1 MPNDRH
7 RLIRRIVPIGLILV
21 ALVLVT
27 ASVRAESSIA
37 PARSAWVDR
46 TLPLHDL
53 ARRATQP
60 ARDLV
65 AWFADVRT
73 ARVERD
79 RLLAENAVLRDQ
91 VSGQSLEGQ
100 DSEELRGLLGYV
112 RSDAFPALGDYA
124 PRAARVV
131 ARSPSAAGQSV
142 VIDAG
147 LAAGVRIGDPV
158 LAGVGESATIGGA
171 ALVGR
176 VATVG
181 EETATVALL
190 SAPDSSVGALVAGR
204 RGADGILQPSA
215 ADSAVL
221 VMGFVRRSAV
231 VRGGDRVVTSGF
243 VDPQGNLQSAFPR
256 GIPIGVVSEAR
267 QSDADTYKNV
277 LVVPWVDLASFANV
291 LVLTRS
297 AS

>member
-7 RLIRRIVPIGLILV
+7 RLLRRIIPIGL
-21 ALVLVT
+21 VLAAVVLIT
-27 ASVRAESSIA
+27 LSVRAEAAIG
-37 PARSAWVDR
+37 PAQSTWADR
-46 TLPLHDL
+46 TLPLYDV

-60 ARDLV
+60 ARDLI
-65 AWFADVRT
+65 AWFGDVQT

-79 RLLAENAVLRDQ
+79 RLLAENAVLREQ
-91 VSGQSLEGQ
+91 VAGQALQAQ

-112 RSDAFPALGDYA
+112 RSEAFPALGDYE

-147 LAAGVRIGDPV
+147 LAAGVEIGDPV
-158 LAGVGESATIGGA
+158 LAGVGDSATIGGA

-176 VATVG
+176 IATVG
-181 EETATVALL
+181 DQTATVALL
-190 SAPDSSVGALVAGR
+190 SAPDSAVGALVAGR

-215 ADSAVL
+215 ADNAVL

-231 VRGGDRVVTSGF
+231 VRAGDRVVTSGF
-243 VDPQGNLQSAFPR
+243 VDPQGELQSAFPR

-291 LVLTRS
+291 LVLVRS
-297 AS
+297 AG